1 MNNSELITNNKLA
14 RKPGELVFAGLLFG
28 LSIAIT
34 YLAFDISGLSSTSSP
49 GTIPVLAAVVLLIS
63 SLITLIKTAKK
74 STNSEPFSFLGT
86 VSTRLF
92 LFFALISFIYILLI
106 NQLGFLTA
114 SLMYLFVSSLVLYRR
129 GPLLAILISINT
141 LAIIYVVFRALFSVI
156 LPEANLWQ

>member
-1 MNNSELITNNKLA
+1 MNNSELITRTKLA

-49 GTIPVLAAVVLLIS
+49 GTIPVLAALVLLIS

-74 STNSEPFSFLGT
+74 STNSEPFSFLDT